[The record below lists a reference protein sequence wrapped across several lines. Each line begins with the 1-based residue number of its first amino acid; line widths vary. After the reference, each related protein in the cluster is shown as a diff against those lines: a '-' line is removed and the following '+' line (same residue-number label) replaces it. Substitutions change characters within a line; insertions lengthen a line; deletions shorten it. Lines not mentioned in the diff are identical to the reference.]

1 MENKTKNDKCYMQK
15 HNIQPNNKPIDYKD
29 VSYNPDF
36 GYEDW
41 YLNGC
46 FKAEQI
52 LNKIKPL
59 DN

>member
-1 MENKTKNDKCYMQK
+1 MQK